1 MSSQKNNFF
10 IIFIIIISLL
20 ILFSGVRL
28 CFFLHGL
35 NSAKHPVQVPFDSTE
50 WKTMDETER
59 YKMYDDLVKNYAT
72 IGKTYDEI
80 IDLLGDSGGIYDPD
94 GKPDNKNYYLHYTI
108 RYDDWNGY
116 EVILLHFKDDALI
129 KVEKELLAYL

>member
-1 MSSQKNNFF
+1 MGNKLDHTWV
-10 IIFIIIISLL
+10 ISCD
-20 ILFSGVRL
+20 FGEKHTRMMT
-28 CFFLHGL
+28 GL
-35 NSAKHPVQVPFDSTE
+35 VIDKGEN
-50 WKTMDETER
+50 
-59 YKMYDDLVKNYAT
+59 YYAT

-116 EVILLHFKDDALI
+116 EVILLHFKDDALT
-129 KVEKELLAYL
+129 KVEKEQLAYL